1 MTSPIHY
8 SSSPEEQPQPATT
21 PPSKRRVAGSP
32 TRLAPPGPESVR
44 LSYGMGPSID
54 DAGGDSPTMHTKAY
68 KRRRESELFEE
79 RQRRLQAEQDE
90 VMEERRVQS
99 SPSKRLQRQQQLRAA
114 KRVRSYDDDNVGEMG
129 TGSAAASNG
138 EDAETRLADLEGKF
152 LEQAQRIQVLER
164 QLLQVARIVNKLTH
178 ALENKKDS
186 PEQRQQSQLPS
197 GSSNNTKESLA
208 GGINR
213 ASSSGGDHAG
223 GRGTNEP
230 EVMIYNEEEEQ
241 ETDIENNEPPKPARR
256 PLKTIDVGALYP
268 DEDKGDE
275 WNCPGIT
282 RYRFESVWP

>member
-8 SSSPEEQPQPATT
+8 SSSPEEQPQLATT

-79 RQRRLQAEQDE
+79 RQRRLQTEQRE

-99 SPSKRLQRQQQLRAA
+99 SPSKRLQRQQQQRAA
-114 KRVRSYDDDNVGEMG
+114 KRVRSYDEPSGV
-129 TGSAAASNG
+129 AAAAATTG
-138 EDAETRLADLEGKF
+138 ENTETRLAELEGKF

-164 QLLQVARIVNKLTH
+164 QLLQMARIVNKLTH
-178 ALENKKDS
+178 ALESKKDS
-186 PEQRQQSQLPS
+186 PDQPQRQQSHLPPRPAD
-197 GSSNNTKESLA
+197 NTKENSA
-208 GGINR
+208 GGSSSSH
-213 ASSSGGDHAG
+213 ASSGAGDHAG

-241 ETDIENNEPPKPARR
+241 ETDIENNEPPKPTRR
-256 PLKTIDVGALYP
+256 PLESLDVGTLYP
-268 DEDKGDE
+268 HEDKEGE
-275 WNCPGIT
+275 
-282 RYRFESVWP
+282 